1 MDEGYNG
8 KEVFEILEKMTPE
21 ERQDYVCF
29 TWWSIEDVDR
39 HIKDWKDLYGKDRKG
54 VERLDALDHD
64 DKMAIL
70 DEALSDANDGAGISE
85 INDLLWDIVC
95 NTAKG
100 KRSIEQ

>member
-21 ERQDYVCF
+21 ERENYVCF

-39 HIKDWKDLYGKDRKG
+39 HIKDWKD
-54 VERLDALDHD
+54 HD
-64 DKMAIL
+64 DKMSIL

-85 INDLLWDIVC
+85 INDLIWDIVC

-100 KRSIEQ
+100 KKEQ